1 MDPSSSPASLMRL
14 LLTSQIL
21 DTSIGEADFCF
32 DKKNSEERDSMRCV
46 TETLDSLSI
55 VWIG

>member
-32 DKKNSEERDSMRCV
+32 NKKNSEERDSMRCV
-46 TETLDSLSI
+46 TETLDSLGI
-55 VWIG
+55 V